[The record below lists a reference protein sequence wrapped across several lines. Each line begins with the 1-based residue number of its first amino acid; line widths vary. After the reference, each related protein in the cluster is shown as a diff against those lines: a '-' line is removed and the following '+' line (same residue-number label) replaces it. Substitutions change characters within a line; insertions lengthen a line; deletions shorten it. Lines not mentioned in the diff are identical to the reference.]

1 MRRLRFAAL
10 ITGLAALAA
19 CAPTDHRSMDTSR
32 VDVNLEREA
41 ISRINSRRIE
51 DIHVNVT
58 IFNRHA
64 LLTGE
69 VPSGPVRT
77 EVAQIVSGTPGVQGV
92 SNELVVGEM
101 RGIGS
106 QSADSLTNS
115 DVKLRLA
122 RSSLGVGRV
131 KVVTEA
137 GTVFLMGLVS
147 RHEAREA
154 ADLAS
159 TTKGVERVIMLF
171 EYQD

>member
-1 MRRLRFAAL
+1 MHCTHLL
-10 ITGLAALAA
+10 WGLLLASILA
-19 CAPTDHRSMDTSR
+19 GCAPMDRRS
-32 VDVNLEREA
+32 VDASVEDRSIENEA
-41 ISRINSRRIE
+41 ISRISARHIN
-51 DIHVNVT
+51 DIHVNAT
-58 IFNRHA
+58 SFDRHL

-69 VPSGPVRT
+69 VPSEPVRG
-77 EVAQIVSGTPGVQGV
+77 EIGRIVAGMPNVQGV

-101 RGIGS
+101 RGIAS
-106 QSADSLTNS
+106 QSADSLTTS
-115 DVKLRLA
+115 DVKLRFA
-122 RSSLGVGRV
+122 KSSLGVGRI

-147 RHEAREA
+147 RQEGRSA

>member
-1 MRRLRFAAL
+1 MRSLRATAPVAL
-10 ITGLAALAA
+10 LVALAG
-19 CAPTDHRSMDTSR
+19 CAPTDHRTTDTSR
-32 VDVNLEREA
+32 VDINLEREA

-51 DIHVNVT
+51 DVHVNVT
-58 IFNRHA
+58 MFNRHA

-69 VPSGPVRT
+69 VPSGPVKA
-77 EVAQIVSGTPGVQGV
+77 EVAQIVSGMQGVQGV

-101 RGIGS
+101 RGIRS

-122 RSSLGVGRV
+122 KSSLGVGRV

-147 RHEAREA
+147 RQEAREA

-159 TTKGVERVIMLF
+159 TTKGVARVIMLF